1 MRPCPAHT
9 HWIPLSEL
17 GHSTSP
23 GENTNIAAIALFSA
37 RRAQAP
43 VACVAIVSGSLCRLR
58 TITLNRMEKAGGQR
72 FHAAYSCTFLVAH
85 WPTEAYSALR
95 TRDSNMDAWK
105 CRSLCSQGR
114 MSQKATVCLCV
125 QHTRWIPLAV
135 QGHST
140 SPREDTKIGL
150 VALFA
155 SRRWAQTH
163 VACVAIVSGSL
174 CRLRTITIKRMEKA
188 GGQMFHA
195 AYSFTFVVTHPHT
208 EVYSVTRTRLRYG
221 WLHWEMQEPVQ
232 SGS

>member
-1 MRPCPAHT
+1 
-9 HWIPLSEL
+9 
-17 GHSTSP
+17 
-23 GENTNIAAIALFSA
+23 
-37 RRAQAP
+37 
-43 VACVAIVSGSLCRLR
+43 
-58 TITLNRMEKAGGQR
+58 
-72 FHAAYSCTFLVAH
+72 
-85 WPTEAYSALR
+85 
-95 TRDSNMDAWK
+95 MDAWK

-114 MSQKATVCLCV
+114 MSQAVTVRLCA
-125 QHTRWIPLAV
+125 QHTHWIPLSELG
-135 QGHST
+135 QSSNPG
-140 SPREDTKIGL
+140 EDTKIGL

-155 SRRWAQTH
+155 SRRWAQTP

-232 SGS
+232 SVCSQARKSEVNMCPTPLCTHIGSLYYNRAL